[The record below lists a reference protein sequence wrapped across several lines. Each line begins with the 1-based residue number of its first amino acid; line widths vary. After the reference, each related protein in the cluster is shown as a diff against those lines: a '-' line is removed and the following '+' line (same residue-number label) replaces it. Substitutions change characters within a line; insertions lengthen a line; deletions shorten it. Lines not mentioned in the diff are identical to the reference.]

1 MLTGQCGRF
10 LCSQVRNQWGLL
22 SRSRLCELLAGLPL
36 EPRRTPAAIRQK
48 FVYGSTFQ
56 PNPEMAAKAEK
67 HATALLAA
75 PKAQEEAT
83 ALLAAAAAEGVTW
96 TPWELHLYD
105 ALIQLVRL
113 VAARYHRLPQTE
125 GGMC

>member
-10 LCSQVRNQWGLL
+10 LCSQGRNQWGLL
-22 SRSRLCELLAGLPL
+22 SRPRLCELLAGLPL

-48 FVYGSTFQ
+48 FVYGRPFQ

-67 HATALLAA
+67 HATALLEAAKAPEEATTLLAA

-83 ALLAAAAAEGVTW
+83 TLLTSPAAEKMRW
-96 TPWELHLYD
+96 TSWELHLFD
-105 ALIQLVRL
+105 ALIKLVRL
-113 VAARYHRLPQTE
+113 VAA
-125 GGMC
+125 